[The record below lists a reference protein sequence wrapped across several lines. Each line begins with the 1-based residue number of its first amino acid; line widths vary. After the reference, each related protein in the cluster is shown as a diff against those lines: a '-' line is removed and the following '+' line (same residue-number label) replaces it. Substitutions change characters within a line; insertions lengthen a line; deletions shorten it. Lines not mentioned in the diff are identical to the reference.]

1 MTDKKTNE
9 PENLNYL
16 LDPLINVQDVNAI
29 IYEGDLVKLYK
40 LSQNVKFKDIDPDVF
55 ISMAKVKIP
64 FYQNNDYQSLFII
77 ALLILNILFNGL
89 NVSFQDP
96 TNLSLLFVLGYL
108 FWKSKSYKK
117 KIINLERE
125 RLLHIQKILKDSEFS
140 IDHLIDENIWN
151 DEVQD

>member
-1 MTDKKTNE
+1 MTNKKTNE

-16 LDPLINVQDVNAI
+16 LDPLISVEEINNI
-29 IYEGDLVKLYK
+29 IYEGDLIKLYK
-40 LSQNVKFKDIDPDVF
+40 LSQNVKFKDIDSEVF

-77 ALLILNILFNGL
+77 ALLILNILWNGL
-89 NVSFQDP
+89 KVSFQDP

-117 KIINLERE
+117 KIVILEKE
-125 RLLHIQKILKDSEFS
+125 RILHIQKILKDSDFS
-140 IDHLIDENIWN
+140 IDNLIDKSIWN
-151 DEVQD
+151 DEDTV